1 MIKNMYK
8 MKIISLLI
16 SLFSIIKIKA
26 LECVSF
32 VNQKCMPGPK
42 ILDVNDGVG

>member
-16 SLFSIIKIKA
+16 SFFSIIKTKA
-26 LECVSF
+26 LECV
-32 VNQKCMPGPK
+32 
-42 ILDVNDGVG
+42 